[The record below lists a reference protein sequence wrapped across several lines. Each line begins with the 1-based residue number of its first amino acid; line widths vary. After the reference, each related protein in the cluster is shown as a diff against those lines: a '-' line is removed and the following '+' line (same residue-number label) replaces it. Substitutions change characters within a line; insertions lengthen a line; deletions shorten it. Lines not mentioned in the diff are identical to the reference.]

1 MKLDSVILNLG
12 HFTRDAV
19 LVTRAEPLEKT
30 GPEILWCNQAFCDM
44 TGYCREDVI
53 GKTPRI
59 LQGPNTERAATKR
72 LGEALRRWEAG
83 EAELLNYRKDG
94 STFWVSLSIVPV
106 TDETGWVH
114 FWVAVQRDITR
125 SREREMLISK
135 YRNDLE
141 RFTFAAF
148 HDLRSPVRALR
159 LLTEE
164 ASRHVAEAE
173 SLSREEIGN
182 YLSQINKRSERLS
195 NLLSES
201 AKYIRASFGRNDE
214 REEVDFADMARACY
228 ADIQGSESF
237 FLKIDAEHPGLWTS
251 RPFLRVLL
259 YNLMDNSIKHHD
271 RGNGR
276 IVVGLCDSPGGLMI
290 RVEDDGPGIPERHR
304 DRVFEIFQS
313 LNTSAQNVGS
323 GFGLAHVRQL
333 VSREGGTIQVTDSDM
348 GGARFEIVLPPA
360 ILDWAS
366 GEARA

>member
-1 MKLDSVILNLG
+1 MKLESVILNLG

-30 GPEILWCNQAFCDM
+30 GPEILWCNQAFSDM
-44 TGYCREDVI
+44 TGYSREEVI

-83 EAELLNYRKDG
+83 EAEILNYRKDG

-125 SREREMLISK
+125 SREREMLISR

-159 LLTEE
+159 LLSEE
-164 ASRHVAEAE
+164 AGRYVAETE
-173 SLSREEIGN
+173 NPSREAISA
-182 YLSQINKRSERLS
+182 YLSDINRRSERLS

-214 REEVDFADMARACY
+214 REAIDFADMARACY
-228 ADIQGSESF
+228 GDIQGSETF
-237 FLKIDAEHPGLWTS
+237 FLKIDAGAGPVWTS
-251 RPFLRVLL
+251 RPFLRVVL
-259 YNLMDNSIKHHD
+259 YNLMDNAIKHHC

-276 IVVGLCDSPGGLMI
+276 IVAGLREAPGGLMI
-290 RVEDDGPGIPERHR
+290 HVDDDGPGIPEKHR
-304 DRVFEIFQS
+304 ERVFEIFQS
-313 LNTSAQNVGS
+313 LNPGAENAGS
-323 GFGLAHVRQL
+323 GFGLAHVMQL
-333 VSREGGTIQVTDSDM
+333 VSREGGTIRVMDSEM

-360 ILDWAS
+360 VLDWAR
-366 GEARA
+366 EEHA